1 MSLLHILIVVKCNCD
16 PKREKSSDVGCY
28 HKGYDIL
35 ILNFIYVCRYSSG
48 DRLKPEHERTIRERL
63 LPHHPEY
70 EKKIGC
76 GVDYITVFL
85 FFAIQH
91 LDLSKCTLLHQGS
104 LKSF

>member
-1 MSLLHILIVVKCNCD
+1 MYFILSFV
-16 PKREKSSDVGCY
+16 
-28 HKGYDIL
+28 
-35 ILNFIYVCRYSSG
+35 YVCRYSSG

-76 GVDYITVFL
+76 GVDYITVVL

-91 LDLSKCTLLHQGS
+91 LDFIQMYIIAPRF
-104 LKSF
+104 LKIILMFLVICRCNNLFDT